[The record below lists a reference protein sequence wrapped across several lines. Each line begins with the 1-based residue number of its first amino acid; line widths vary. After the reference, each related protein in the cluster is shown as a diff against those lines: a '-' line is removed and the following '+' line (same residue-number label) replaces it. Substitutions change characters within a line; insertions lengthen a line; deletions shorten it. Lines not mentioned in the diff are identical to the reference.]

1 MEAKKILQF
10 EFTADSQHQDKP
22 PQYSNYYFRRMKGQ
36 DFSRIEAAFMEQRA
50 KYIGLLWTGKPII
63 SCGTGQVAKAGQTMG
78 HSFIEMNGKEQ
89 LIPVINNML

>member
-1 MEAKKILQF
+1 MGAKKVLQF

-22 PQYSNYYFRRMKGQ
+22 PQYSNYYFRGMKDQ
-36 DFSRIEAAFMEQRA
+36 DFSRIIAVFMEQRA

-63 SCGTGQVAKAGQTMG
+63 SCGTGQVAEPGQTIG
-78 HSFIEMNGKEQ
+78 HSFIEMDGKEQ